1 MENETNNNR
10 KLNSS
15 QRVMAYVIGANLL
28 LLVIY
33 TVWLKTSATN
43 SDAIIYLAFLIAAQ
57 FLFNI
62 VLGIILLIFKR
73 TADYG
78 RACLLSALTVLL
90 IGFSTCYFVS
100 AN

>member
-10 KLNSS
+10 KVNSS
-15 QRVMAYVIGANLL
+15 QRIMAYVIGANLL

-43 SDAIIYLAFLIAAQ
+43 SDAIIYLAFLITVH

-62 VLGIILLIFKR
+62 ILGVVFLISER
-73 TADYG
+73 TANYG

-100 AN
+100 TN